1 MLEYRTPRSI
11 TVSDEVNIRK
21 NDGIIRMLTT
31 MATHPVDCRENH
43 SMDGCGVRLLFRP
56 GSQVKGDHR
65 IDSHSESDGRRVDQV
80 LHRIHQGQGP
90 SWHPR

>member
-31 MATHPVDCRENH
+31 MATTPWIAE
-43 SMDGCGVRLLFRP
+43 
-56 GSQVKGDHR
+56 R
-65 IDSHSESDGRRVDQV
+65 IIPWTAAASAFCFA
-80 LHRIHQGQGP
+80 P
-90 SWHPR
+90 APR